1 MEGDRTAFVTGPRM
15 EVLEVRP
22 TSRHDV
28 KMAGITVEC
37 PLLHT
42 ATGCGEGNRPVHLVA
57 GRGDHSA
64 APWTPLGLDGEGIH
78 PLHFTS
84 VAAECVDGELRIH
97 SKKSNSQ
104 YLLRRTGKGSYP
116 FSSMGFPRGPAREAG
131 PDPRRGERVR

>member
-42 ATGCGEGNRPVHLVA
+42 ATGCGEGNRPVHPGEPVEKL
-57 GRGDHSA
+57 
-64 APWTPLGLDGEGIH
+64 TPPPH
-78 PLHFTS
+78 
-84 VAAECVDGELRIH
+84 
-97 SKKSNSQ
+97 
-104 YLLRRTGKGSYP
+104 
-116 FSSMGFPRGPAREAG
+116 RGPRQR
-131 PDPRRGERVR
+131 PRW